1 METNRERIVAAYCNI
16 DCKLPL
22 RVLHLDIAIDEPA
35 KNRCVCNK
43 FRKHFVRNIA
53 QHMLVVNS
61 SLICRFVLY
70 GKRNGLSMVI
80 A

>member
-16 DCKLPL
+16 DCKLPPQ
-22 RVLHLDIAIDEPA
+22 VLHLDIAIDESA

-43 FRKHFVRNIA
+43 FRKRFVRNIV
-53 QHMLVVNS
+53 QQMLVVVY
-61 SLICRFVLY
+61 SLICRFILY
-70 GKRNGLSMVI
+70 GKRYGLSVVI

>member
-1 METNRERIVAAYCNI
+1 METNREGIVAAYCSIN
-16 DCKLPL
+16 CKLSP

-43 FRKHFVRNIA
+43 FRKHFVRNIV
-53 QHMLVVNS
+53 QQMLVVVS

>member
-16 DCKLPL
+16 DCKLPP
-22 RVLHLDIAIDEPA
+22 RILHLDIAIDEPA

-43 FRKHFVRNIA
+43 FRKRFVRNIV
-53 QHMLVVNS
+53 QQMLVVVY
-61 SLICRFVLY
+61 SLICRFILY
-70 GKRNGLSMVI
+70 GKRYGLSVVI

>member
-1 METNRERIVAAYCNI
+1 MAVYCSIN
-16 DCKLPL
+16 CKLSPQI
-22 RVLHLDIAIDEPA
+22 LHLDIAIDEPA

-43 FRKHFVRNIA
+43 FRKRFVRNII
-53 QHMLVVNS
+53 QQVLVVVS

>member
-1 METNRERIVAAYCNI
+1 METNREGIMAVYCSIN
-16 DCKLPL
+16 CKLPL

-43 FRKHFVRNIA
+43 FRKRFVRNII
-53 QHMLVVNS
+53 QQVLVVVS

-70 GKRNGLSMVI
+70 GKQNGLSMVI